1 MVSRVGWAWLLL
13 PLPAVIA
20 AFLYSGWVFGS
31 YFWGYLGLM
40 QVWTL
45 AFIIGFGMLTAAIP
59 RSSVRSATSYLSSDI
74 RWDYILLILGA
85 LAIGAIFY
93 DRYFIRGIDYFSVGI
108 AKGRAQL
115 NQGSYQSS
123 FFSVFGN
130 FFLYCYVFPLVRSI
144 LFWEE
149 RRLGAHFF
157 IITVVVIE
165 LIGVT
170 VLMGGRTAI
179 LLSLTFG
186 LGSFVAR
193 RTLGKPYRP
202 LSLKYSRLLLIAL
215 ISLIAFGLFFAF
227 RSQAF
232 GDSDSFSYFL
242 NICGHLTRDAA
253 LECDFGIQSGAGKDA
268 VNYLHLVLLYG
279 SHGTW
284 MTEDIV
290 RAHWAGGWITPQG
303 LYSLVFSRV
312 GLDQPQTAYEG
323 FFIPAPGALLNDFG
337 LWGMVSF
344 ALAFGVFAG
353 VLTQMQ
359 SLGQANLATYVL
371 VFAATFWFLSFLIFP
386 TNIPGFVITAVLGL
400 FLWTAHF
407 CITNIASLFTNR
419 YS

>member
-45 AFIIGFGMLTAAIP
+45 AFIIGFGLLTATMP
-59 RSSVRSATSYLSSDI
+59 RSSVRLLTSHSRSDV
-74 RWDYILLILGA
+74 RWDCILLILGA
-85 LAIGAIFY
+85 LAIGAVFY

-108 AKGRAQL
+108 ARAREQL

-123 FFSVFGN
+123 VFSVFGN

-149 RRLGAHFF
+149 RRLGVHFF
-157 IITVVVIE
+157 IIAVVVIE
-165 LIGVT
+165 LIGVS
-170 VLMGGRTAI
+170 VLMGGRTA
-179 LLSLTFG
+179 LLLLITFG

-193 RTLGKPYRP
+193 RTLCKPYRP
-202 LSLKYSRLLLIAL
+202 LSLTYSRLLLISL
-215 ISLIAFGLFFAF
+215 VSLIAFGFFFAL
-227 RSQAF
+227 RSHAF

-242 NICGHLTRDAA
+242 NICGHLTTGAA
-253 LECDFGIQSGAGKDA
+253 LECDFGAQSGAGKDA

-279 SHGTW
+279 THGTW

-290 RAHWAGGWITPQG
+290 GAHWAGGWITPQG
-303 LYSLVFSRV
+303 LYSLVFSRF
-312 GLDQPQTAYEG
+312 GLDQPQAAYG
-323 FFIPAPGALLNDFG
+323 GYFIPAPGALLNDFG
-337 LWGMVSF
+337 LWGVVLF
-344 ALAFGVFAG
+344 ALAFGAFAG
-353 VLTQMQ
+353 VLAQRQ
-359 SLGQANLATYVL
+359 SLGQTNLATYVL

-400 FLWTAHF
+400 FLWIAHL

-419 YS
+419 HP